1 MFAAHNAEF
10 QAWNQSLCEATFP
23 MSRNDWTMQSKS
35 ESRQQSLRKKSGVL
49 MEDNEL
55 YASREGVKEFR
66 VTIHKTV
73 AAERC
78 QLWGTFNLNA
88 EKEGLELRDVKS
100 GEILYTWPYRFLRRF
115 GRDKVTFSFE
125 AGRRC
130 VSGEGSFEFDT
141 RHGNAIFQVIESA
154 IKVQK
159 QLSSEEVGRPNS
171 LENETLCTS
180 RGLACGGPEV
190 EHSDLP
196 GEEQGQKSTRVK
208 GEGCSATLPPLRGL
222 SLDTTSEPRNVPRK
236 HPPTASATLKPQSV
250 GPRLGLPQP
259 PKAESTYS
267 QVRAPSNKNPQ
278 PQASEANSE
287 YAVPF
292 DAIARS
298 LILTNKGCF
307 TLRGAMGDGS
317 ETMSFSTFLPQSSPT
332 GPAPSD
338 PLYDSIDESLLHPR
352 PKARPTKDPIYDEP
366 EGVADSCLY
375 DMPEEM
381 KGHAWKLQGLAGDP
395 GGHEVPYN
403 PQTDDYAVPKEAGA
417 KHGPSKQGSRERLRD
432 NASSQCE
439 YDNIMFKFQDKKGN
453 QLV

>member
-1 MFAAHNAEF
+1 HSSTSHRCCDGGIGGQVGGLCVAAPIDMSPCSFA
-10 QAWNQSLCEATFP
+10 
-23 MSRNDWTMQSKS
+23 
-35 ESRQQSLRKKSGVL
+35 
-49 MEDNEL
+49 
-55 YASREGVKEFR
+55 VKEFR

-154 IKVQK
+154 IK
-159 QLSSEEVGRPNS
+159 
-171 LENETLCTS
+171 
-180 RGLACGGPEV
+180 
-190 EHSDLP
+190 
-196 GEEQGQKSTRVK
+196 
-208 GEGCSATLPPLRGL
+208 
-222 SLDTTSEPRNVPRK
+222 

-292 DAIARS
+292 DAIAR
-298 LILTNKGCF
+298 
-307 TLRGAMGDGS
+307 
-317 ETMSFSTFLPQSSPT
+317 SSPT